1 VTAQTRRCLRSRD
14 EPAGADWEVDLGG
27 SNPEVEPM
35 RDALK
40 CPLCGEVFELKPED
54 LPEKGLLVV
63 CPRCKHTFELEE
75 AAEFPSYAEGR
86 PSSD

>member
-1 VTAQTRRCLRSRD
+1 
-14 EPAGADWEVDLGG
+14 
-27 SNPEVEPM
+27 M